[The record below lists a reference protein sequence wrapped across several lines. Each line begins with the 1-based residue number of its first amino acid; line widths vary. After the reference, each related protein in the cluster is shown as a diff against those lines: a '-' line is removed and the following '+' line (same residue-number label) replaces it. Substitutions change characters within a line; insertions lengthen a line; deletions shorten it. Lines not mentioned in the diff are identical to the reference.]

1 MRFAKM
7 TLIIYLVVFVL
18 AMAPL
23 QSWAMV
29 LPSSDLPQRAQD
41 LSQIQTQLES
51 KLVQERLS
59 ALGFTAQEVQTRM
72 QDLTD
77 EQIHALAQNLDGLQV
92 GGDALILILAIVGA
106 VVLVIFLISAVTGT
120 AHDAG
125 HAATGHH

>member
-1 MRFAKM
+1 MMRFAKM

-23 QSWAMV
+23 QSWAML

-59 ALGFTAQEVQTRM
+59 ALGFTVQEVQTRM
-72 QDLTD
+72 QDL
-77 EQIHALAQNLDGLQV
+77 NR
-92 GGDALILILAIVGA
+92 
-106 VVLVIFLISAVTGT
+106 
-120 AHDAG
+120 
-125 HAATGHH
+125 